1 MGGMKTP
8 QAEADATT
16 LTLLLQ
22 DLHFAARALE
32 ERFQPDPQD
41 RLSDRVHQV
50 RVLAERLR
58 RSLGA

>member
-1 MGGMKTP
+1 MKAP
-8 QAEADATT
+8 EAEADATT

-32 ERFQPDPQD
+32 ERFRPDPQD
-41 RLSDRVHQV
+41 RLSDRVHAA